1 MPLFCTTAG
10 IARGRGDCAILE
22 LLDVE
27 EPDLGAVLENG
38 TLEAVKAA
46 PARGRLAYAEATFL
60 PPVPEPGEMALTG
73 LNYRSH
79 CIATGNAIPSE
90 LPFGVIPAR
99 AVNAHGADVSI
110 PREAPDH
117 VDYEGE
123 IGLIVSRAGQNV
135 KAGDAWDYI
144 AGICPINDVSARDV
158 QAGGRSAIPRAK
170 GFPGF
175 KPFGPGLLT
184 TDELSFPLDIG
195 LKTWVNGE
203 LRQQTRSTDMV
214 FDIPQV
220 VAAVSNRQP
229 LRPGMLILT
238 GTPAGVAHEGKHP
251 FLQADDVVEVEVE
264 GLPRLVNRFVD
275 A

>member
-123 IGLIVSRAGQNV
+123 IGFDVL
-135 KAGDAWDYI
+135 AGDAWDYI

>member
-1 MPLFCTTAG
+1 MPLFSTTSG
-10 IARGRGDCAILE
+10 IARGRGDCAVLE

-27 EPDLGAVLENG
+27 EPDIGTVLGSGNLE
-38 TLEAVKAA
+38 TIKVA
-46 PARGRLAYAEATFL
+46 PSRGSLAFTEATFL

-90 LPFGVIPAR
+90 LPFGVIPAH
-99 AVNAHGADVSI
+99 AVNAHGAEVLI
-110 PREAPDH
+110 PGEAPDH

-123 IGLIVSRAGQNV
+123 IGIIVGRAGRNIN
-135 KAGDAWDYI
+135 ADDAWDFV
-144 AGICPINDVSARDV
+144 AGICPINDVSARDI

-184 TDELSFPLDIG
+184 TDELSFPLDVG

-214 FDIPQV
+214 FGIPQV

-238 GTPAGVAHEGKHP
+238 GTPGGVAHEGKYP
-251 FLQADDVVEVEVE
+251 FLKARDVVEVEVE
-264 GLPRLVNRFVD
+264 GLPRLRNRFVE